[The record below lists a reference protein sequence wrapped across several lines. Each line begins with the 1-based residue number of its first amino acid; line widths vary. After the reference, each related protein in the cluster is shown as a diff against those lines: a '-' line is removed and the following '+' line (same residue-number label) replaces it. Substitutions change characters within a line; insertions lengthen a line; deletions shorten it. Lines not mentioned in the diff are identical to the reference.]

1 MALKF
6 SPENLFRDS
15 SPPLKIKTESYEDR
29 NGLNRTDNACTHQQG
44 RLRVYIHGKDDVPGS
59 PVYSSLID
67 ALERSR
73 KIVIVLSN
81 SFLKS
86 EKCRGLADL
95 AGMKLMADLERSLK
109 VFCYYLL
116 RRKYISL

>member
-1 MALKF
+1 MAKHLKPF
-6 SPENLFRDS
+6 YNVTLGRLFNF
-15 SPPLKIKTESYEDR
+15 IKEMWLSYY
-29 NGLNRTDNACTHQQG
+29 QG

-86 EKCRGLADL
+86 EKCRGFADL
-95 AGMKLMADLERSLK
+95 ACCGRDLKKLED
-109 VFCYYLL
+109 Y
-116 RRKYISL
+116 

>member
-1 MALKF
+1 M
-6 SPENLFRDS
+6 
-15 SPPLKIKTESYEDR
+15 
-29 NGLNRTDNACTHQQG
+29 
-44 RLRVYIHGKDDVPGS
+44 RVYIHGKDDVPGS

-109 VFCYYLL
+109 VFRYYLL
-116 RRKYISL
+116 EKNTSRCRFRG